1 MTVTT
6 VANPRGR
13 PGYEATLPRA
23 PQSARSARNLVVIV
37 LSVWALD
44 DLAED
49 AALVV
54 TELVAN
60 ASRHTTGSR
69 LRVSI
74 TRPSGQVVRLAVTD
88 HSPEPPVMLRPDLL
102 DDFGRGLTLIT
113 ALTETWG
120 ATPLRRGKRVWAELR
135 STRA

>member
-13 PGYEATLPRA
+13 PGYEATLPCA
-23 PQSARSARNLVVIV
+23 PQSARSARSLVVIV
-37 LSVWALD
+37 LSVWGLD

-49 AALVV
+49 TAAVV
-54 TELVAN
+54 SELVAN
-60 ASRHTTGSR
+60 AVRHTSGAR

-74 TRPSGQVVRLAVTD
+74 TRPSGQVVRVAVTD
-88 HSPEPPVMLRPDLL
+88 HSPVLPEVLRPGPQDE
-102 DDFGRGLTLIT
+102 DGRGL
-113 ALTETWG
+113 ALVAALAETWG

-135 STRA
+135 GSRP

>member
-13 PGYEATLPRA
+13 PGYEAMLPCA
-23 PQSARSARNLVVIV
+23 PQSARSARNLVTIV

-49 AALVV
+49 AASVV
-54 TELVAN
+54 GELVAN
-60 ASRHTTGSR
+60 AARHTSGSR

-74 TRPSGQVVRLAVTD
+74 TRPGERLVRVAVTD
-88 HSPEPPVMLRPDLL
+88 HSPELPVLLSPDPQ
-102 DDFGRGLTLIT
+102 DERGRGLVLVA
-113 ALTETWG
+113 ALAETWG